1 MIVIILH
8 IILYPFVVFSVTEK
22 ASFQIF
28 TVFNVFQDFVVVV
41 VALDHF

>member
-1 MIVIILH
+1 MIVITLH
-8 IILYPFVVFSVTEK
+8 IILYPFVVFSIIEK

-28 TVFNVFQDFVVVV
+28 TVFNVFQDFVIVV